1 VVVGLR
7 VLHTF
12 DFIDDLHTQLFH
24 NHSSLVMFERRE
36 KWKKG
41 NIAGMKAAGGNLL
54 LRKE

>member
-1 VVVGLR
+1 MAVGVH
-7 VLHTF
+7 VLPTF

-36 KWKKG
+36 KWKKV
-41 NIAGMKAAGGNLL
+41 NIAGINAAGGYLL